1 MTNVECRMTN
11 RKSSFVNR
19 KSSLVIA
26 LLVPML
32 LLASG
37 FATDGDT
44 SVLALAQD
52 SVRKDFRDALTDA
65 GTNWRELATAVE
77 RADAPYRPEAVWLIC
92 QMPHLDRLEMTSPIM
107 LEHLVYAH
115 KATTAFRYPVPESLF
130 RDYILTYRI
139 ADEPVTAWRKLLF
152 DRFAPM
158 TRNVLSPEQA
168 ARIVNQW
175 LSRSLKLDEK
185 GFFGPMQSPEL
196 TLSSRRGTP
205 EEIAVLATAI
215 LKTLGVPS
223 RRVKVPWLG
232 GQDGDASW
240 VEVFS
245 QGRWLPLYPLQA
257 SAFGNASWTERKY
270 GRNVTIAV
278 ATSAFDQQLV
288 TEHYTGS
295 GIVKLHLTAA
305 GSPLSKFE
313 SFSFNVFN
321 SGAWRQLDE
330 LNTVSDSLGNYE
342 CVLGDGN
349 YLVTCGMRDPKGNPW
364 IMNREITMNSGDTI
378 RLDLDLTP
386 PMTRLPYPVL
396 DAPMLEHDFPNLQG
410 GVSSPSEV
418 KGKTG
423 LVFFFNPDDSL
434 AARVALMA
442 ESLYQAF
449 KDKGFTVLGIGLGD
463 ADRVRQFRDAHKLS
477 FDVVF
482 AFDAGL
488 SPQPS
493 SIAPLLGLPY
503 VLPMPVLK
511 LLDKEGKV
519 VLTETEPDAAR
530 LAALRNAITDLLK

>member
-1 MTNVECRMTN
+1 MMLRTG
-11 RKSSFVNR
+11 
-19 KSSLVIA
+19 LLA

-37 FATDGDT
+37 FAADGDT
-44 SVLALAQD
+44 SVLALAPD
-52 SVRKDFRDALTDA
+52 SLRQDFRNALTDA

-107 LEHLVYAH
+107 LEHVVYAH

-152 DRFAPM
+152 DRFAPL
-158 TRNVLSPEQA
+158 TRNAMTPEQA

-175 LSRSLKLDEK
+175 LSRNLKTSEK

-196 TLSSRRGTP
+196 TLSSGRGTP

-245 QGRWLPLYPLQA
+245 QGRWLPLYSLQA
-257 SAFGNASWTERKY
+257 RAFGDTTWIERNHLH
-270 GRNVTIAV
+270 NVTIAV

-288 TEHYTGS
+288 TERYTQHGS
-295 GIVKLHLTAA
+295 FNLHLKAA
-305 GSPLSKFE
+305 GKPLSKFE
-313 SFSFNVFN
+313 NFSFNVFN

-330 LNTVSDSLGNYE
+330 LNTVTDSSGDFQ
-342 CVLGDGN
+342 CVLGDGE
-349 YLVTCGMRDPKGNPW
+349 YLLTCGIRDPNGNPW
-364 IMNREITMNSGDTI
+364 ITNREFTMI
-378 RLDLDLTP
+378 RGAEVTLNLDLTP
-386 PMTRLPYPVL
+386 PLTLNPHPVFDDPL
-396 DAPMLEHDFPNLQG
+396 LGHDFPNLNG
-410 GVSSPSEV
+410 GISSASEL
-418 KGKTG
+418 KGRTA
-423 LVFFFNPDDSL
+423 LVLFFNPEDLL
-434 AARVALMA
+434 ALRAAATA
-442 ESLYQAF
+442 ETLYQSY
-449 KDKGFTVLGIGLGD
+449 KDKGFAVLAVGIGSPD
-463 ADRVRQFRDAHKLS
+463 SVRAFRTRHGLS
-477 FDVVF
+477 FDVAF
-482 AFDAGL
+482 AYDPRLEFEQA
-488 SPQPS
+488 

-511 LLDKEGKV
+511 LLDKEGRV
-519 VLTETEPDAAR
+519 VLTESAPDAQK
-530 LAALRNAITDLLK
+530 LAALRNAVADLLK